1 MSERQTVER
10 SQSVV
15 AEVDERI
22 GRRCVV
28 NRPALHYNRAANEA
42 REE

>member
-22 GRRCVV
+22 GRRRVV
-28 NRPALHYNRAANEA
+28 NGPALHHNRAVNEA